1 MKLTSNSGIIQGKKD
16 CLKLH
21 LKPKENIFIKMLVF
35 FTKTQQNF
43 VVLIVKYYMKPFI
56 FIHTKES

>member
-1 MKLTSNSGIIQGKKD
+1 AIRVLYRVKKD

-56 FIHTKES
+56 FHPHKGKLKI